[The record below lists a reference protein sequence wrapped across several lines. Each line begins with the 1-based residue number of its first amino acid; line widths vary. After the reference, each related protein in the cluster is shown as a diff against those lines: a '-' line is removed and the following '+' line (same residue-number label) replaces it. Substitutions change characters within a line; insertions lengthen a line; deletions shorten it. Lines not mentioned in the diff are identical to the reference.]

1 VGHISRE
8 ANEAMHC
15 LANVALRQLLEQSW
29 MEKCPIFIQNIVL
42 INQDIYIFFFL
53 SLMKA

>member
-42 INQDIYIFFFL
+42 INQDIYIFYF
-53 SLMKA
+53 